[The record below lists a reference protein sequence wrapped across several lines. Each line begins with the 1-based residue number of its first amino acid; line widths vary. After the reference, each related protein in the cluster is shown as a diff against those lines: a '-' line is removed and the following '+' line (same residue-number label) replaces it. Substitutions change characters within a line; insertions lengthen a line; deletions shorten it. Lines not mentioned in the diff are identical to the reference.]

1 MDDDNLEVVTTTG
14 DLLAIAAVL
23 AVSFAVLAFAIAFLM
38 V

>member
-1 MDDDNLEVVTTTG
+1 MEDDNLEVVTTVS

-23 AVSFAVLAFAIAFLM
+23 AVSFAVLGLAILFLM